1 MEDNIKLGDPVFN
14 KMLFVLDKAVNEK
27 NHRDYRFDNEELI
40 QISDGI
46 WAMPAYMKD
55 DDDDFSLFFIIT
67 EIEDGHTVLAF
78 STGDKKDDQF
88 SLSEPM
94 ITGEGLNQ
102 LVEHDK
108 DRAASILHFIN
119 QISKADEG
127 NWRMVE

>member
-46 WAMPAYMKD
+46 WAMPAYMK

-119 QISKADEG
+119 QIFKADEG

>member
-55 DDDDFSLFFIIT
+55 DDDFSLFFIIT
-67 EIEDGHTVLAF
+67 EIEDGHTVLVF

>member
-46 WAMPAYMKD
+46 WAMPAYMK

>member
-14 KMLFVLDKAVNEK
+14 KMLFVLDKAVNKK

-46 WAMPAYMKD
+46 WAMPAYMK